1 MRILHVITRGDVGG
15 AQTHVAQLAAHQ
27 SEGGDDVT
35 ILAGVD
41 GPAVRHA
48 QHRGVAVEISPSLG
62 DARASGSLRRAH
74 RDVASC
80 LRVVAPDIVHGHS
93 SHGGLLARLAARQV
107 GIPSV
112 YTAHGWPFQRG
123 APWRQ
128 RLSSYVGE
136 LVGGRV
142 GAAVI
147 CLTPAEAALAARSRV
162 VPQSRVWIVP
172 NGLED
177 VPVDARRRVGEPG
190 DVVRMVMVARFAPP
204 KLQLELVDLLAA
216 LADLPWELVLVGDG
230 PQREACEARSRALF
244 GDRVRFLGHRDEVPS
259 ILAGCDVGLL
269 WSGYEG
275 MPLALLEAMR
285 AGLCCVANDL
295 PGVRFLFG
303 DDAAGVVVARESATF
318 ESSMRALLTDPDRV
332 RRLAMAARLRYEHE
346 FTIAAMAERVRT
358 VYESVL
364 AGDQRPPSRMM

>member
-1 MRILHVITRGDVGG
+1 MKILHVITRGDVGG

-27 SEGGDDVT
+27 CEAGDDVT
-35 ILAGVD
+35 IVAGVD
-41 GPAVRHA
+41 GSAVQSAR
-48 QHRGVAVEISPSLG
+48 QRGVAVEIVPSLG
-62 DARASGSLRRAH
+62 DARASGSLRRAYL
-74 RDVASC
+74 DVASC
-80 LRVVAPDIVHGHS
+80 LRIVSPDIVHGHS
-93 SHGGLLARLAARQV
+93 SHGGLLARTAARRA

-128 RLSSYVGE
+128 RLSSFAGE

-142 GAAVI
+142 GGAVI
-147 CLTPAEAALAARSRV
+147 CLTPSEAELAARSRV
-162 VPQSRVWIVP
+162 ASRARVWIVP

-177 VPVDARRRVGEPG
+177 VPMEERRRVGEPG
-190 DVVRMVMVARFAPP
+190 DVVRLVMVARFAPP
-204 KLQLELVDLLAA
+204 KLQAELIALLAG
-216 LADLPWELVLVGDG
+216 LADLPWELLLVGDG
-230 PQREACEARSRALF
+230 PDRAACEARATDLLD
-244 GDRVRFLGHRDEVPS
+244 DRVRFLGHRDDVPAV
-259 ILAGCDVGLL
+259 LAGCDVGLL

-303 DDAAGVVVARESATF
+303 DDATGVVLSRDLPAF
-318 ESSMRALLTDPDRV
+318 ESGLRALLDDHARV
-332 RRLAMAARLRYEHE
+332 RRLAIAARQRYERE
-346 FTIAAMAERVRT
+346 FTMATMAERIRT

-364 AGDQRPPSRMM
+364 GDRRPLNVRRP

>member
-27 SEGGDDVT
+27 SEAGDDVT

-41 GPAVRHA
+41 GPAVRSA
-48 QHRGVAVEISPSLG
+48 QHRGVAVEIVPSLG

-74 RDVASC
+74 RDVTSC
-80 LRVVAPDIVHGHS
+80 LRAVSPDVVHGHS
-93 SHGGLLARLAARQV
+93 SHGGLLARLAARRV

-136 LVGGRV
+136 LVGGHV
-142 GAAVI
+142 GAAVV
-147 CLTPAEAALAARSRV
+147 CLTPAEAALARRSRV
-162 VPQSRVWIVP
+162 VSRSRLWVVP

-177 VPVDARRRVGEPG
+177 VPVEARRRPGEPG
-190 DVVRMVMVARFAPP
+190 DLVRMVMVARFAPP
-204 KLQLELVDLLAA
+204 KLQLELVDLLATV
-216 LADLPWELVLVGDG
+216 ADLPWELILVGDG
-230 PQREACEARSRALF
+230 PQREACEARSMASF
-244 GDRVRFLGHRDEVPS
+244 GDRVRFLGHRDDVPS
-259 ILAGCDVGLL
+259 LLAGCDVGLL

-295 PGVRFLFG
+295 AGVRFLFG
-303 DDAAGVVVARESATF
+303 DDAAGVVVPREPAAF
-318 ESSMRALLTDPDRV
+318 ESSFRSLLADPDRV
-332 RRLAMAARLRYEHE
+332 RRLAAAARQRYEEE
-346 FTIAAMAERVRT
+346 FTIATMAERIRT
-358 VYESVL
+358 LYESVL
-364 AGDQRPPSRMM
+364 AG